1 MEEKIVKKL
10 KNIVGNKWVDTDPER
25 VKTYSEEY
33 TSDAFDLIS
42 PKPAND
48 CVVVKPKNA
57 DEISEVLKYANEN
70 LIPVIPKGG
79 ATAIAA
85 NGIPL
90 DPSIILVLERINE
103 KIEIDDTNLMVT
115 CDTGVTLG
123 ELIEA
128 MNEHDKLYFPLHP
141 GDEGAQIG
149 GMAIMN
155 AGGVRAVKDGIMR
168 DQIRGLKAVL
178 PTGEIVSFGNKTGK
192 LKKNNA
198 GYDLMQL
205 MIGSEGT
212 LGVVTEVTLD
222 LKPEPKASATL
233 VISFE
238 KRKNAFAVVPKI
250 LQEGIKPMAIEYV
263 GKDSIIETAK
273 DLGKE
278 WPTDKGEGHLMI
290 IMAEN
295 SEEDLF
301 EYAQKIEEISKKYGS
316 IDILFA
322 ETEEEQRDLLEIR
335 SHFVMALDDRLI
347 DIPDIT
353 VPISQL
359 DTMMNKVERLTK
371 KHNAEISML
380 AHAGDGNLHPFIMQK
395 NKNDKTIPD
404 YYVDFKRE
412 MYEATVELGGTIT
425 GEHGIGY
432 LRKDE
437 LYLQYSQKE
446 VELMKQIKRSF
457 DPNNILNPGKIF
469 DLK

>member
-1 MEEKIVKKL
+1 MKSDNINDL
-10 KNIVGNKWVDTDPER
+10 KNIVGNKYVDTNPDR
-25 VKTYSEEY
+25 VKAYSEEY
-33 TSDAFDLIS
+33 TSDAFNLIS
-42 PKPAND
+42 PKPAEG
-48 CVVVKPKNA
+48 CIVVKPKNA
-57 DEISEVLKYANEN
+57 EEISEILKYANEN

-79 ATAIAA
+79 STAIAA

-90 DPSIILVLERINE
+90 EPSIILVLERMNK
-103 KIEIDDTNLMVT
+103 KIEVDDTNLMVT
-115 CDTGVTLG
+115 CDTAVTLG
-123 ELIEA
+123 DLIEE
-128 MNEHDKLYFPLHP
+128 MNKHEKLYFPLHP

-168 DQIRGLKAVL
+168 DQIRGIKAVL

-192 LKKNNA
+192 LKKHNA

-233 VISFE
+233 IISFE
-238 KRKNAFAVVPKI
+238 KRKDAFAVVPKI

-273 DLGKE
+273 DLGKQ

-295 SEEDLF
+295 SEDELF
-301 EYAQKIEEISKKYGS
+301 EYAQKIEEICKNYNS

-322 ETEEEQRDLLEIR
+322 DAEEEQRNLLEIR
-335 SHFVMALDDRLI
+335 SHFVVALDDRLI

-353 VPISQL
+353 VPISEL
-359 DTMMNKVERLTK
+359 DKMMNEVEKLTK

-395 NKNDKTIPD
+395 SKEDTEIPD
-404 YYVDFKRE
+404 YYSKFKRE
-412 MYEATVELGGTIT
+412 LYEATIEIGGTIT

-432 LRKDE
+432 LRKEE
-437 LYLQYSQKE
+437 LCLQYTSRE
-446 VELMKQIKRSF
+446 IELMKAIKKSF
-457 DPNNILNPGKIF
+457 DPNNILNPGKML
-469 DLK
+469 DL

>member
-1 MEEKIVKKL
+1 MEEKIVKEL
-10 KNIVGNKWVDTDPER
+10 QDIVGTRWVDTDPDR
-25 VKTYSEEY
+25 VRSYSEEY

-42 PKPAND
+42 PKPAED

-57 DEISEVLKYANEN
+57 EEISEILKYANEN

-85 NGIPL
+85 NGIPIE
-90 DPSIILVLERINE
+90 PSVILVLERMNK
-103 KIEIDDTNLMVT
+103 KIEVDETNLMVT
-115 CDTGVTLG
+115 CDTAVTLG
-123 ELIEA
+123 DLIET
-128 MNEHDKLYFPLHP
+128 MDKHEKLYFPLHP

-155 AGGVRAVKDGIMR
+155 AGGVRAVRDGIMR

-212 LGVVTEVTLD
+212 LGVVTEVTLN
-222 LKPEPKASATL
+222 LKPKSNASATL

-238 KRKNAFAVVPKI
+238 SRKDAFSVVPKI

-273 DLGKE
+273 DLGKD

-290 IMAEN
+290 IMEEN
-295 SEEDLF
+295 TENDLF
-301 EYAQKIEEISKKYGS
+301 EYAQQIEEIAKNFNS
-316 IDILFA
+316 IDTRFA
-322 ETEEEQRDLLEIR
+322 DTEQEQRNLLEIR

-353 VPISQL
+353 VPISLL
-359 DTMMNKVERLTK
+359 DTMMSKIEMLTE
-371 KHNAEISML
+371 KHDAEISML

-395 NKNDKTIPD
+395 SKEDTEIPD
-404 YYVDFKRE
+404 YYEKFKRE
-412 MYEATVELGGTIT
+412 LYEVTIELGGTIT

-432 LRKDE
+432 LRKEE
-437 LYLQYSQKE
+437 LYLQYSPKE
-446 VELMKQIKRSF
+446 IELMKAIKKSF
-457 DPNNILNPGKIF
+457 DPNNILNPGKML
-469 DLK
+469 DL